1 MTSARG
7 LARALARRA
16 GRSYVAGRGIAEL
29 ERVRGAAERRGFACD
44 VCYWPLPGEPPESVA
59 RNYAAALEV
68 LAQTRTGARLA
79 VKASQVGFEPATLEP
94 RLDRAR
100 RADLPVIYDALE
112 AGESD
117 GVFRMISA
125 ALNSGV
131 TLGCALAGRWPR
143 SVADLEWALEH
154 GLHVRLVKGQYADP
168 DHPDADPRAGFLR
181 LVDAL
186 AGRAPFVSV
195 ATHEPALAREA
206 LQRLDAVRA
215 GAALRL
221 SPPPAAAGRARS
233 RHTRPA
239 LHPLWLRSHALP
251 APRGGPGGANRPLL
265 RGRRPDRARACRP
278 SAAVRPVVSVPDR
291 ARRGGSG
298 ALYSQSALARP
309 NSLSR
314 GEALGVSTPSAA
326 SMARSRAMQVREP
339 GQVRKEAALSGHL

>member
-206 LQRLDAVRA
+206 LQRLRRAGTPCELELLYGFPLRRQLRAVRD
-215 GAALRL
+215 LDIPVRL
-221 SPPPAAAGRARS
+221 YIPYGFGRTPYPPR
-233 RHTRPA
+233 
-239 LHPLWLRSHALP
+239 
-251 APRGGPGGANRPLL
+251 
-265 RGRRPDRARACRP
+265 
-278 SAAVRPVVSVPDR
+278 AAVRE
-291 ARRGGSG
+291 ARTARFFAGDVLIGPARV
-298 ALYSQSALARP
+298 ALPL
-309 NSLSR
+309 
-314 GEALGVSTPSAA
+314 PSA
-326 SMARSRAMQVREP
+326 R
-339 GQVRKEAALSGHL
+339 